1 MKPERRERDRTF
13 AGRRGVFRLK
23 IALVSP
29 YDFAYKGG
37 VVSHVVSLGNELSG
51 RGHDVKILA
60 PCSDPDQVET
70 GEVELIPFGRSIPV
84 PTAGSISRIS
94 FSVWHR
100 PRLKATLENEGFD
113 VVHLHEPLMPMFS
126 LMCCFLARA
135 PKIGTFH
142 AYNENRASGYT
153 IWKPVLARAADRL
166 DARIAV
172 SEPARDFANRYFPG
186 DYKVI
191 PNGIDVERFGKPA
204 PWPKLM
210 DRDKTNI
217 LFVGRMGEKRKGLR
231 YLLGAYSTLKWEF
244 PDLRLVIVGPGEPDP
259 ASYLTMGERAIND
272 VVFTGPVSDDDLTG
286 YYQAADIFC
295 TPATGKESFGY
306 VVVEAM
312 AAGTPVVATSI
323 PGFSGVMRDGEQG
336 FLVEPKSE
344 ASIADALRVLILDR
358 SLRQR
363 FGAAGRDWAQQYRW
377 NNLAESVIDCYRAA
391 IHETPTAVGA
401 A

>member
-1 MKPERRERDRTF
+1 M
-13 AGRRGVFRLK
+13 FRLK
-23 IALVSP
+23 VALVSP
-29 YDFAYKGG
+29 YDFAFKGG
-37 VVSHVVSLGNELSG
+37 VVSHVVSLGNELSK

-60 PCSDPDQVET
+60 PCSDPEQVET

-100 PRLKATLENEGFD
+100 PRLRATLENEGFD
-113 VVHLHEPLMPMFS
+113 VVHLHEPLMPMFA
-126 LMCCFLARA
+126 LMCCFLAKA
-135 PKIGTFH
+135 PKVGTFH
-142 AYNENRASGYT
+142 AYNESRASGYT
-153 IWKPVLARAADRL
+153 FWKPVLAKAANRL
-166 DARIAV
+166 DGRIAV
-172 SEPARDFANRYFPG
+172 SEPARDFARRYFPG

-191 PNGIDVERFGKPA
+191 PNGIDVARFGKPT
-204 PWPKLM
+204 PWPARM
-210 DRDKTNI
+210 DREKTNI

-259 ASYLTMGERAIND
+259 ASYLTMGERAIDD
-272 VVFTGPVSDDDLTG
+272 VVFTGPVTADELPG

-344 ASIADALRVLILDR
+344 ESIADALRVLILDR

-363 FGAAGRDWAQQYRW
+363 LGAAGRDWAQQYRW
-377 NNLAESVIDCYRAA
+377 NSLAESVIDSYRTA
-391 IHETPTAVGA
+391 IQRTPAPVGA
-401 A
+401 I

>member
-1 MKPERRERDRTF
+1 M
-13 AGRRGVFRLK
+13 FRLK
-23 IALVSP
+23 VALVSP
-29 YDFAYKGG
+29 YDFAFKGG
-37 VVSHVVSLGNELSG
+37 VVSHVVSLGNELSK

-60 PCSDPDQVET
+60 PCSDPELVET
-70 GEVELIPFGRSIPV
+70 GEVELISFGRSIPV

-100 PRLKATLENEGFD
+100 PRLRATLENEEFD
-113 VVHLHEPLMPMFS
+113 VVHLHEPLMPMFA
-126 LMCCFLARA
+126 LMCCFLAKA
-135 PKIGTFH
+135 PKVGTFH
-142 AYNENRASGYT
+142 AYNESRASGYT
-153 IWKPVLARAADRL
+153 FWKPVLAKAASRL
-166 DARIAV
+166 DGRIAV
-172 SEPARDFANRYFPG
+172 SEPARDFARRYFPG

-191 PNGIDVERFGKPA
+191 PNGIDVARFGKPT
-204 PWPKLM
+204 PWPARM
-210 DRDKTNI
+210 DREKTNI

-259 ASYLTMGERAIND
+259 ASYLTMGERAIDD
-272 VVFTGPVSDDDLTG
+272 VVFTGPVSDDELPG

-323 PGFSGVMRDGEQG
+323 PGFSGVMRDGGQG

-344 ASIADALRVLILDR
+344 ESIADALRVLILDR

-363 FGAAGRDWAQQYRW
+363 LGAAGRDWAQQYRW
-377 NNLAESVIDCYRAA
+377 NSLAESVIDSYRTA
-391 IHETPTAVGA
+391 IQQTPAPVGA
-401 A
+401 I

>member
-1 MKPERRERDRTF
+1 M
-13 AGRRGVFRLK
+13 FRLK

-29 YDFAYKGG
+29 YDFAFKGG
-37 VVSHVVSLGNELSG
+37 VVSHVVSLGNELSD

-60 PCSDPDQVET
+60 PCSDPEQVET

-100 PRLKATLENEGFD
+100 PRLRATLENEEFD
-113 VVHLHEPLMPMFS
+113 VVHLHEPLMPMFA
-126 LMCCFLARA
+126 LMCCFLAKA
-135 PKIGTFH
+135 PKVGTFH
-142 AYNENRASGYT
+142 AYNESRASGYT
-153 IWKPVLARAADRL
+153 FWKPVLARAASRL
-166 DARIAV
+166 DGRIAV

-186 DYKVI
+186 DYTVI
-191 PNGIDVERFGKPA
+191 PNGIDVERFGKPT
-204 PWPKLM
+204 PWPALM

-217 LFVGRMGEKRKGLR
+217 LFVGRIGEKRKGLR

-259 ASYLTMGERAIND
+259 ASYLTMGERAIDD
-272 VVFTGPVSDDDLTG
+272 VVFTGPVSDDELPG

-336 FLVEPKSE
+336 LLVEPSSE
-344 ASIADALRVLILDR
+344 ESIADALRILVLDR

-363 FGAAGRDWAQQYRW
+363 LGAAGRTWAQQYRW
-377 NNLAESVIDCYRAA
+377 NSLAESVIDSYRAA
-391 IHETPTAVGA
+391 IQRTPAAVGA
-401 A
+401 V

>member
-1 MKPERRERDRTF
+1 MRERNS
-13 AGRRGVFRLK
+13 GSPGGVFRLK

-37 VVSHVVSLGNELSG
+37 VVSHVVSLGNELSR
-51 RGHDVKILA
+51 RGHNVKILA
-60 PCSDPDQVET
+60 PCSDPEQVET
-70 GEVELIPFGRSIPV
+70 GEVELIPFGRSVPIPS
-84 PTAGSISRIS
+84 AGSISRIS

-100 PRLKATLENEGFD
+100 PRLKATLENEAFD
-113 VVHLHEPLMPMFS
+113 VVHLHEPLMPMFA
-126 LMCCFLARA
+126 LMCCFLAKA
-135 PKIGTFH
+135 PKVGTFH
-142 AYNENRASGYT
+142 AFNEGRGSGYT
-153 IWKPVLARAADRL
+153 IWKPVLAKGASRL
-166 DARIAV
+166 AGRIAV

-204 PWPKLM
+204 PWPALM

-259 ASYLTMGERAIND
+259 TSYLTMGERAIDD
-272 VVFTGPVSDDDLTG
+272 VVFAGPVSDDELPG

-295 TPATGKESFGY
+295 SPATGKESFGY

-323 PGFSGVMRDGEQG
+323 PGFLGVMRDGEQG

-344 ASIADALRVLILDR
+344 ESIAAALRILILDR
-358 SLRQR
+358 TLRHR
-363 FGAAGRDWAQQYRW
+363 LGAAGRISAQQYRW
-377 NNLAESVIDCYRAA
+377 DRLAESVVDCYRAA
-391 IHETPTAVGA
+391 IQQTPAAVGA
-401 A
+401 I

>member
-1 MKPERRERDRTF
+1 M
-13 AGRRGVFRLK
+13 FRLK

-29 YDFAYKGG
+29 YDFAFKGG
-37 VVSHVVSLGNELSG
+37 VVSHVVSLGNELSD

-60 PCSDPDQVET
+60 PCSDPEQVET

-100 PRLKATLENEGFD
+100 PRLRATLENEEFD
-113 VVHLHEPLMPMFS
+113 VVHLHEPLMPMFA
-126 LMCCFLARA
+126 LMCCFLAKA
-135 PKIGTFH
+135 PKVGTFH
-142 AYNENRASGYT
+142 AYNESRASGYT
-153 IWKPVLARAADRL
+153 FWKPVLARAASRL
-166 DARIAV
+166 DGRIAV

-186 DYKVI
+186 DYTVI
-191 PNGIDVERFGKPA
+191 PNGIDVERFGKPT
-204 PWPKLM
+204 PWPALM
-210 DRDKTNI
+210 DRDKINI

-272 VVFTGPVSDDDLTG
+272 VVFTGPVSDDELPG

-336 FLVEPKSE
+336 FLVEPNSE
-344 ASIADALRVLILDR
+344 ESIADALRILILDR

-363 FGAAGRDWAQQYRW
+363 LGAAARTWAQQYRW
-377 NNLAESVIDCYRAA
+377 NSLAESVIDSYRAA
-391 IHETPTAVGA
+391 IQRTLAAVGA

>member
-1 MKPERRERDRTF
+1 M
-13 AGRRGVFRLK
+13 FRLK

-29 YDFAYKGG
+29 YDFAFKGG
-37 VVSHVVSLGNELSG
+37 VVSHVVSLGNELSD

-60 PCSDPDQVET
+60 PCSDPEQVET

-100 PRLKATLENEGFD
+100 PRLRATLENEEFD
-113 VVHLHEPLMPMFS
+113 VVHLHEPLMPMFA
-126 LMCCFLARA
+126 LMCCFLAKA
-135 PKIGTFH
+135 PKVGTFH
-142 AYNENRASGYT
+142 AYNESRASGYT
-153 IWKPVLARAADRL
+153 FWKPVLARAASRL
-166 DARIAV
+166 DGRIAV

-186 DYKVI
+186 DYTVI
-191 PNGIDVERFGKPA
+191 PNGIDVERFGKPT
-204 PWPKLM
+204 PWPALM

-272 VVFTGPVSDDDLTG
+272 VVFTGPVSDDELPG

-336 FLVEPKSE
+336 FLVEPNSE
-344 ASIADALRVLILDR
+344 ESIADALRILILDR

-363 FGAAGRDWAQQYRW
+363 LGADARTWAQQYRW
-377 NNLAESVIDCYRAA
+377 NSLAESVIDSYRAA
-391 IHETPTAVGA
+391 IQRTPAAVGA

>member
-1 MKPERRERDRTF
+1 M
-13 AGRRGVFRLK
+13 FRLK
-23 IALVSP
+23 VALVSP
-29 YDFAYKGG
+29 YDFAFKGG
-37 VVSHVVSLGNELSG
+37 VVSHVVSLGNELSK

-60 PCSDPDQVET
+60 PCSDPEQVET

-100 PRLKATLENEGFD
+100 PRLRATLENEGFD
-113 VVHLHEPLMPMFS
+113 VVHLHEPLMPMFA
-126 LMCCFLARA
+126 LMCCFLAKA
-135 PKIGTFH
+135 PKVGTFH
-142 AYNENRASGYT
+142 AYNESRASGYT
-153 IWKPVLARAADRL
+153 FWKPVLAKAASRL
-166 DARIAV
+166 DGRIAV
-172 SEPARDFANRYFPG
+172 SEPARDFARRYFPG

-191 PNGIDVERFGKPA
+191 PNGIDVARFGKPT
-204 PWPKLM
+204 PWPARM
-210 DRDKTNI
+210 DREKTNI

-259 ASYLTMGERAIND
+259 ASYLTMGERAIDD
-272 VVFTGPVSDDDLTG
+272 VVFTGPVSDDELPG

-323 PGFSGVMRDGEQG
+323 PGFSGVMRDGRQG

-344 ASIADALRVLILDR
+344 ESIADALRVLILDR

-363 FGAAGRDWAQQYRW
+363 LGAAGRDWAQQYRW
-377 NNLAESVIDCYRAA
+377 NSLAESVIDSYRTA
-391 IHETPTAVGA
+391 IQQTPAPVGA
-401 A
+401 I